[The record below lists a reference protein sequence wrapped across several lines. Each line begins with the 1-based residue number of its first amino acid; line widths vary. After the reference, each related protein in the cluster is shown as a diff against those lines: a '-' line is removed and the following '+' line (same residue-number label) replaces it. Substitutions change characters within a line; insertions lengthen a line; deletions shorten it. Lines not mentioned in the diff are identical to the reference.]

1 MRWIDRARRNS
12 PSKEE
17 IGDVIGKILTDV
29 ITAGIIVF
37 IGSLAFSFPWLLVG
51 IVFVLSV
58 FVRTGL
64 ADKFNK

>member
-1 MRWIDRARRNS
+1 MRWIDRARQNS